1 MTTEEGE
8 KLALKH
14 DISFTEVSVTD
25 ETTGV
30 DEAMTTLADLM
41 ASRFE
46 SLIVSFGDENR
57 FSAMGSP
64 YESD

>member
-8 KLALKH
+8 KLALIH

-46 SLIVSFGDENR
+46 SLIISFGDENR